1 MNKVLIFIKENK
13 FLVVILF
20 VASILRFYK
29 INLQSLW
36 MDEIYTMNISNPVN
50 SFGTIVN
57 EVNNREGFPYLY
69 FLLLKIVHT
78 IFGYSPIVTRGLSAL
93 FGVLSIYAISKLGEK
108 LYDKKAGIFAA
119 LILAFSE
126 YAISISQ
133 EARPYSFY
141 VFGVI
146 ASFYGLVTFLKQ
158 TNKKNAIR
166 YALLSGLLLNAN
178 FFGLFNLF
186 TQFILIIFYLI
197 LTEKSKRVD
206 FIKKCLLIATITIVM
221 FVPNIYKLSTLFGVV
236 AAWIPAPTN
245 ESLTLLLKEFLGNSE
260 NTIFFFTPILMYF
273 LITVFK
279 KENNKINTEDII
291 EDKEIFSFSILF
303 TWVFVFVLIILLN
316 SYLNASLLI
325 PRYFTSILPAIALI
339 IGIGISMIRSSVV
352 RTIFS
357 FGLITLMIFNLFIV
371 RAYYRG
377 TSKTQFR
384 ETSQIII
391 DKNKNK
397 ESVYTSLKYW
407 YDYYLKNNFELI
419 EKPNLE
425 TVINEM
431 IANPSLIKPFWY
443 TDAHGRPFQL
453 SENAQQFVNNNFH
466 IDESFDGFDAWTKHF
481 ILLKDAKKEVDI
493 SKYEPIQTFNGS
505 PFAFSIENFE
515 NANQMIMASGWAYF
529 DSQDAQDSEI
539 TILLIKDNKSI
550 AIPTQKI
557 SRPDVTS
564 YFKSKY
570 DLSNSGFK
578 ISFNL
583 KDLEKGTYKV
593 AVYIINKKTNK
604 EGLNISDKIFNNE

>member
-1 MNKVLIFIKENK
+1 MNKVLNFIKENK
-13 FLVVILF
+13 FLVIILL

-36 MDEIYTMNISNPVN
+36 MDEIYTMNITNPEN
-50 SFGTIVN
+50 TFGTIVT

-69 FLLLKIVHT
+69 FLLVKIAHT

-108 LYDKKAGIFAA
+108 LYNKKAGLFAA

-126 YAISISQ
+126 YAISLSQ

-141 VFGVI
+141 VLSVI
-146 ASFYGLVTFLKQ
+146 ASFYGLVTFLKEP
-158 TNKKNAIR
+158 NKKNAIR
-166 YALLSGLLLNAN
+166 YGLLAGLLLNIN

-186 TQFILIIFYLI
+186 TQFILVVIYLI

-206 FIKKCLLIATITIVM
+206 LIKKCLLIATTTVVM
-221 FVPNIYKLSTLFGVV
+221 FLPNVYKLSTLFGVV
-236 AAWIPAPTN
+236 AAWIPAPNN
-245 ESLTLLLKEFLGNSE
+245 ESLTILLKEFLGNSE
-260 NTIFFFTPILMYF
+260 STIFFFTPILMYF
-273 LITVFK
+273 LITIFK
-279 KENNKINTEDII
+279 KESNQITTEEITK
-291 EDKEIFSFSILF
+291 DKEIFSFTILF
-303 TWVFVFVLIILLN
+303 AWVFIFVFVILLN

-339 IGIGISMIRSSVV
+339 IGIGIAMIKSSVI

-357 FGLITLMIFNLFIV
+357 FGLITLMIFNLFVV
-371 RAYYRG
+371 RGHYRG

-384 ETSQIII
+384 EASQLII
-391 DKNKNK
+391 DKNKTK
-397 ESVYTSLKYW
+397 EPVYTSLKYW
-407 YDYYLKNNFELI
+407 YDYYLKDNFNLI

-431 IANPSLIKPFWY
+431 IANPATIKPFWY
-443 TDAHGRPFQL
+443 TDAHGRPFTL
-453 SENAQQFVNNNFH
+453 SENAQQFVNSNFYV
-466 IDESFDGFDAWTKHF
+466 DESFDGFDAWTKHF
-481 ILLKDAKKEVDI
+481 ILLKDAKKEIDI
-493 SKYEPIQTFNGS
+493 SKFLPVQTYNGDQ
-505 PFAFSIENFE
+505 FGFSIESFE
-515 NANQMIMASGWAYF
+515 NTNGMITASGWAYF
-529 DSQDAQDSEI
+529 DGQDAKDSEI
-539 TILLIKDNKSI
+539 TVILIKDNKSTSL
-550 AIPTQKI
+550 PTQKV

-564 YFKSKY
+564 YFKSQH

-578 ISFNL
+578 ISINT

-604 EGLNISDKIFNNE
+604 EGLNLSDKFFEN